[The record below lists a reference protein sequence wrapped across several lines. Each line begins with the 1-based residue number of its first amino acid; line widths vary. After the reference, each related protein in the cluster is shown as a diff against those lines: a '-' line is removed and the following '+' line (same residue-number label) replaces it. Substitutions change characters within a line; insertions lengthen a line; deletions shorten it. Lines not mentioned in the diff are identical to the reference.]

1 MGFLQGKHALITGII
16 SHRSIAWGIAEA
28 MHREGAQLAFTY
40 VNDKL
45 KPRVD
50 EAAKTFGSDIV
61 LPCDVSSD
69 AQVLQTDFAP
79 MAMGDAAGNTEP
91 QTIALLLPGQTK
103 VRFKYLF
110 QTLLRYARALIVN
123 GQNEGALIVI
133 NAQVS
138 IFSVFEG
145 VIYQVAHAA
154 TQGQGL
160 ARVRLEGSPL

>member
-1 MGFLQGKHALITGII
+1 
-16 SHRSIAWGIAEA
+16 
-28 MHREGAQLAFTY
+28 
-40 VNDKL
+40 
-45 KPRVD
+45 
-50 EAAKTFGSDIV
+50 
-61 LPCDVSSD
+61 
-69 AQVLQTDFAP
+69 
-79 MAMGDAAGNTEP
+79 MGDAAGNTEP

-138 IFSVFEG
+138 IFSVLEG